1 MAMRSPLGR
10 VRGLGSAKEG
20 VAHWSAQRL
29 TAVALVPLSLWFV
42 YSAFSLIGADY
53 EALALWLG
61 EHGNALLLVLLIPTL
76 FYHSL
81 LGVQVIIE
89 DYVHHETAKT
99 ASLITVKLITIFCGA
114 SSLLAV
120 LRITSGV

>member
-20 VAHWSAQRL
+20 VAHWTAQRI
-29 TAVALVPLSLWFV
+29 TAIALVPLSLWFV
-42 YSAFSLIGADY
+42 YSSFSLIGADY
-53 EALALWLG
+53 DALAVWMG

-89 DYVHHETAKT
+89 DYVQHEAAKT
-99 ASLITVKLITIFCGA
+99 SSLIAVKLITIFCGA
-114 SSLLAV
+114 SCLLAI

>member
-1 MAMRSPLGR
+1 MVMRSPLGR

-20 VAHWSAQRL
+20 VAHWTAQRL
-29 TAVALVPLSLWFV
+29 TAIALIPLSLWFM
-42 YSAFSLIGADY
+42 YSVFSLIGADY
-53 EALALWLG
+53 EIFTLWLG

-89 DYVHHETAKT
+89 DYVHHEGVKT
-99 ASLITVKLITIFCGA
+99 ASLIAVKLVTIFCGA

-120 LRITSGV
+120 LRIASGV